1 MCIPISLWG
10 DRWGRQ
16 SLPRESFASPRW
28 SPGSNFVA
36 PSLVTH
42 CLFTTPSKMSSLID
56 SCLSCC
62 GQKHNLKIHGTTRCG
77 RGCCC
82 KESVFDLEYGALEEE
97 SINNN
102 TKATTLEETINM
114 LRTLSPLIQ
123 NTTPVAT
130 TPVATTPV
138 ATTPTELSN
147 EIAEAVLESVRK
159 SLSKTNL
166 N

>member
-1 MCIPISLWG
+1 
-10 DRWGRQ
+10 
-16 SLPRESFASPRW
+16 
-28 SPGSNFVA
+28 
-36 PSLVTH
+36 
-42 CLFTTPSKMSSLID
+42 
-56 SCLSCC
+56 
-62 GQKHNLKIHGTTRCG
+62 
-77 RGCCC
+77 
-82 KESVFDLEYGALEEE
+82 
-97 SINNN
+97 
-102 TKATTLEETINM
+102 M

-130 TPVATTPV
+130 TPVTTTPA

>member
-1 MCIPISLWG
+1 
-10 DRWGRQ
+10 
-16 SLPRESFASPRW
+16 
-28 SPGSNFVA
+28 
-36 PSLVTH
+36 
-42 CLFTTPSKMSSLID
+42 MSSLID

-62 GQKHNLKIHGTTRCG
+62 GRKHNLKIHGTTRCG

-82 KESVFDLEYGALEEE
+82 KESVFDLEYGALEEK
-97 SINNN
+97 SIDNN

-123 NTTPVAT
+123 NT

>member
-1 MCIPISLWG
+1 
-10 DRWGRQ
+10 
-16 SLPRESFASPRW
+16 
-28 SPGSNFVA
+28 
-36 PSLVTH
+36 
-42 CLFTTPSKMSSLID
+42 MSSLFD

-62 GQKHNLKIHGTTRCG
+62 GRKHNLKIHGTTRCG
-77 RGCCC
+77 KDCCC

-97 SINNN
+97 SIDNN
-102 TKATTLEETINM
+102 TKATTLEETISM

-123 NTTPVAT
+123 ATTPITATAT
-130 TPVATTPV
+130 TPVVKTT
-138 ATTPTELSN
+138 TTPTELSN

>member
-1 MCIPISLWG
+1 
-10 DRWGRQ
+10 
-16 SLPRESFASPRW
+16 
-28 SPGSNFVA
+28 
-36 PSLVTH
+36 
-42 CLFTTPSKMSSLID
+42 MSSLID

-138 ATTPTELSN
+138 TTTPTELSN